1 MRNKTISKILIAA
14 GLVTVVGA
22 GVYGTSHNT
31 NNKVAANNAIA
42 QEKNPFKGLMM
53 SLNQNEDEKVAAEK
67 NADNN
72 SVVRNGVGLGQ
83 AANAEGESLNNNILE
98 ENIFSCDN
106 NAVAENTAI
115 QNLVKDDKTALMDK
129 LHLTSTVKR
138 PSSFKWFKF
147 NQNTVVKPNK
157 NNQCNNG
164 TSSGSNSNNAGSNSG
179 SNAGQITPDKNENNN
194 NTVNEN
200 NNNSS
205 NNGSVNNGNKPNN
218 NNNNNNNNNGT
229 QNKPVEST
237 DSFIAE
243 IEQQIFQS
251 VNAERAKAGLSAL
264 TYNNTMQKY
273 ARIKSKD
280 MGDRGYFDHKNPE
293 GQLITAQMQKDG
305 VTYNAWG
312 ENIAYISGMSGNSTI
327 ANKFMTNWMNSEGH
341 RANILSTNFSSI
353 GVGVYKIGNKYYATQ
368 EFYR

>member
-22 GVYGTSHNT
+22 GIYGTSHNT

-218 NNNNNNNNNGT
+218 NNGT

-312 ENIAYISGMSGNSTI
+312 ENIAYISGMSGNSAI
-327 ANKFMTNWMNSEGH
+327 ANKFMTNWMNSDGH

-353 GVGVYKIGNKYYATQ
+353 GIGVYKIGNKYYATQ

>member
-22 GVYGTSHNT
+22 GIYGTSHNT

-138 PSSFKWFKF
+138 PSSFKWFSF
-147 NQNTVVKPNK
+147 NQNTVKPNK

-164 TSSGSNSNNAGSNSG
+164 TSSGSNSNNTGSNSG

-194 NTVNEN
+194 NAGNEN
-200 NNNSS
+200 NNSSS
-205 NNGSVNNGNKPNN
+205 NNGSVNNGNKP
-218 NNNNNNNNNGT
+218 NNNNGT

-264 TYNNTMQKY
+264 SYNNTMQKY

-305 VTYNAWG
+305 VKYNAWG
-312 ENIAYISGMSGNSTI
+312 ENIAYISGMSGNSAI
-327 ANKFMTNWMNSEGH
+327 ANKFMTNWMNSDGH

-353 GVGVYKIGNKYYATQ
+353 GIGVYKIGNKYYATQ

>member
-22 GVYGTSHNT
+22 GIYGTSHNT

-218 NNNNNNNNNGT
+218 NNNNNNNNN
-229 QNKPVEST
+229 
-237 DSFIAE
+237 
-243 IEQQIFQS
+243 
-251 VNAERAKAGLSAL
+251 
-264 TYNNTMQKY
+264 
-273 ARIKSKD
+273 
-280 MGDRGYFDHKNPE
+280 
-293 GQLITAQMQKDG
+293 
-305 VTYNAWG
+305 
-312 ENIAYISGMSGNSTI
+312 
-327 ANKFMTNWMNSEGH
+327 
-341 RANILSTNFSSI
+341 
-353 GVGVYKIGNKYYATQ
+353 
-368 EFYR
+368 

>member
-22 GVYGTSHNT
+22 VVYGTSHNT

-53 SLNQNEDEKVAAEK
+53 SLNQNEDEKVAADK
-67 NADNN
+67 NADNNN

-83 AANAEGESLNNNILE
+83 AVNAEDNNILE
-98 ENIFSCDN
+98 ENIFSSDN
-106 NAVAENTAI
+106 NAVEENTAAR
-115 QNLVKDDKTALMDK
+115 NLVKDDKTSLMNK
-129 LHLTSTVKR
+129 LNLTSTVKR
-138 PSSFKWFKF
+138 PSSFKWLSF
-147 NQNTVVKPNK
+147 NQNTVKPNK

-164 TSSGSNSNNAGSNSG
+164 TSSGSNSNNTGSNSG

-194 NTVNEN
+194 NAGNEN
-200 NNNSS
+200 NNSSS
-205 NNGSVNNGNKPNN
+205 NNGSVNNGNKP
-218 NNNNNNNNNGT
+218 NNNNGT

-264 TYNNTMQKY
+264 SYNNTMQKY

-305 VTYNAWG
+305 VKYNAWG
-312 ENIAYISGMSGNSTI
+312 ENIAYISGMSGNSAI
-327 ANKFMTNWMNSEGH
+327 ANKFMTNWMNSDGH

-353 GVGVYKIGNKYYATQ
+353 GIGVYKIGNKYYATQ

>member
-22 GVYGTSHNT
+22 GIYGTSHNT

-53 SLNQNEDEKVAAEK
+53 SLNQNEDEKVAADK
-67 NADNN
+67 NADNNN

-83 AANAEGESLNNNILE
+83 AVNAEDNNILE
-98 ENIFSCDN
+98 ENIFSSDN

>member
-22 GVYGTSHNT
+22 GIYGTSHNT

-218 NNNNNNNNNGT
+218 NNNNNGT